1 MQAPCGKFCTL
12 VPYKTKLSQKQN
24 KLVLGSPP
32 VNHAGSLQ
40 EKEEEQEQEEEA
52 EEQEE
57 EKEGGGGG
65 EEEEEEEEE
74 NRNK

>member
-40 EKEEEQEQEEEA
+40 EKEEEEQ
-52 EEQEE
+52 EQEE

-65 EEEEEEEEE
+65 EEEEEEEE